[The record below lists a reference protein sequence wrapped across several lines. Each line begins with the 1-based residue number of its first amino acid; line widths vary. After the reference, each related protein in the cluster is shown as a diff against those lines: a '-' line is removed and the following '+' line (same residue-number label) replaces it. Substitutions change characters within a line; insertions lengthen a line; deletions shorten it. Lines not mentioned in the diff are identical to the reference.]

1 MSEYIPFPMS
11 ATDAAIDISHIFEA
25 EKPAGKH
32 GFLKTRG
39 EEFIFEDGTPARFW
53 GVCLNSSA
61 NFPEHHHA
69 EKLAARLAKMGVN
82 IVRMHQLDAEYGN
95 PNIFRFSNGT
105 RLENT
110 RTFDPR
116 SLERMDYLFWC
127 FKQQGIYVYLD
138 LLVSRQFKS
147 GDGLENAEA
156 LGRKATPA
164 SLYNRRLIE
173 LQKEY
178 AYQLFTHVNP
188 YTGLA
193 YVDDPA
199 VVMTDIINEGTMF
212 CGTPPEPY
220 LSEFVQGFRTW
231 LQEEGIDYDPTGK
244 KLFAAPMDPPLVRY
258 KLHLEMQY
266 LAEMKAYLR
275 EIGFKAPITGS
286 NYIMHSG
293 MFAANSE
300 MDFRDNHA
308 YLHWLLKPG
317 GTSWGEKP
325 HQKCLESFSLTSR
338 GDSGLSKLWHMR
350 SLDKPFFV
358 SEWNMTWPNEFRAE
372 GAMLYAAVGALQGI
386 GGICIHTYSY
396 NPEQKDTQPLGKE
409 IWSDGI
415 GGVPYREGIFSA
427 WNDPAIMGLFYHAA
441 LILRRGDVAPAKKRI
456 AVVTDPVRSRE
467 RVDWLQKAP
476 KPLDWYLEPR
486 FDRMAPC
493 YFGLA
498 EVSRVGTCL
507 EPPTDVDRVF
517 TEPQWPFDPECGEVT
532 SDTGEMYR
540 SWKKGF
546 GRIDTERSKCVYGF
560 LRKNGK
566 LELQDLSVEA
576 DTDFGVIALSSL
588 TDAPISQSDNLLLT
602 TVGRANNTDQEMM
615 GDLVTRFGK
624 PPVEVEVIHATLT
637 MKTAHKNMNVYS
649 ITPEGYQ
656 QGIVPSKYDP
666 ETGTLTFEVGD
677 RWRSMYYL
685 IQAN

>member
-1 MSEYIPFPMS
+1 MSEYIPYPLS
-11 ATDAAIDISHIFEA
+11 ATDAAVDISFVFES

-32 GFLKTRG
+32 GFLQVRG
-39 EEFIFEDGTPARFW
+39 EEFVFEDGTPARFW

-95 PNIFRFSNGT
+95 PNIFRFSNGP

-110 RTFDPR
+110 RSFDPR
-116 SLERMDYLFWC
+116 SLERMDYLVHC
-127 FKQQGIYVYLD
+127 FKEQGIYIYLD
-138 LLVSRQFKS
+138 LLVSRQFKE
-147 GDGLENAEA
+147 GDGLENAAA
-156 LGRKATPA
+156 LARKATPA

-178 AYQLFTHVNP
+178 ARNLLTHVNP
-188 YTGLA
+188 YTGNA
-193 YVDDPA
+193 YVDEPA
-199 VVMTDIINEGTMF
+199 IVMTDIINEGTMF

-220 LSEFVQGFRTW
+220 LSEFAQGFRDW
-231 LQEEGIDYDPTGK
+231 LQQEGIDYDPTGK

-258 KLHLEMQY
+258 KLHQETQY
-266 LAEMKAYLR
+266 LLEMKAFLR
-275 EIGFKAPITGS
+275 ELGVKYPITGS

-293 MFAANSE
+293 MFASNSD

-317 GTSWGEKP
+317 GTTWGEKE
-325 HQKCLESFSLTSR
+325 KCLESFSLTSR
-338 GDSGLSKLWHMR
+338 GDSGFSKLWHMR

-358 SEWNMTWPNEFRAE
+358 SEWNMTWPNDFRAE
-372 GAMLYAAVGALQGI
+372 GPVLYAAMSALQGI
-386 GGICIHTYSY
+386 GGVCIHTYSY
-396 NPEQKDTQPLGKE
+396 NPEQKDPQPLGKE
-409 IWSDGI
+409 IYSDAI

-427 WNDPAIMGLFYHAA
+427 WNDPALMGLFYHSA

-467 RVDWLQKAP
+467 KVDWLKDAP
-476 KPLDWYLEPR
+476 APLDWYLEPR

-493 YFGLA
+493 YFGMA
-498 EVSRVGTCL
+498 EVSKIGTCL
-507 EPPTDVDRVF
+507 EPPKDADMVY
-517 TEPQWPFDPECGEVT
+517 TEPQWPFDPEIGEVT

-540 SWKKGF
+540 TWKDNYGWV
-546 GRIDTERSKCVYGF
+546 DTQMTKCVYGF
-560 LRKNGK
+560 LGKNGK
-566 LELQDLSVEA
+566 IQLNGLSVEA
-576 DTDFGVIALSSL
+576 TSDFGVIALSSL
-588 TDAPISQSDNLLLT
+588 SDKPISQSDNLLLT
-602 TVGRANNTDQEMM
+602 TVGRVRNL
-615 GDLVTRFGK
+615 GDEYDGDRFGK
-624 PPVEVEVIHATLT
+624 WGQQPAQAEVIHATLQL
-637 MKTAHKNMNVYS
+637 KTAHRNLNVYS

-666 ETGTLTFEVGD
+666 ETGTLTVELGN
-677 RWRSMYYL
+677 RWRSIYYL
-685 IQAN
+685 IQAS